1 MLPLSPIETIVFFLA
16 SLLAARLMATQLPA
30 FIASYAV
37 TVFLFVLW
45 YFGPVLCGEV
55 WSDVSL
61 FLGACIGGFGYMA
74 YERQLENG
82 DREQKK
88 ADLRSRGVQV
98 QLILVM
104 IALIA
109 LVVMLAIGR

>member
-37 TVFLFVLW
+37 TGFLFVLW

-55 WSDVSL
+55 
-61 FLGACIGGFGYMA
+61 
-74 YERQLENG
+74 
-82 DREQKK
+82 
-88 ADLRSRGVQV
+88 
-98 QLILVM
+98 
-104 IALIA
+104 
-109 LVVMLAIGR
+109 